1 MTSKLKVNLI
11 NDSGD
16 NNIFTSDGSCVITSS
31 KFKVGQVLSTTKTDS
46 FQSTAT
52 SVTDITGLS
61 VAITPTSTSS
71 KVLVMV
77 HGNVSDGGPTYEA
90 AMKMFRD
97 STEICKGDNGSA
109 TNIGFDNARRNSGGN
124 ESKKFSMTFLDS
136 PNTTSSTTY
145 KIAVKV
151 DQSGSTF
158 NFNRT
163 ASSNN
168 SSLVSTITVMEILP

>member
-1 MTSKLKVNLI
+1 MSKSQIATGGIADDAVTAAKVTGLGKI
-11 NDSGD
+11 
-16 NNIFTSDGSCVITSS
+16 
-31 KFKVGQVLSTTKTDS
+31 GQVLSTTKTDS
-46 FQSTAT
+46 FQSTST

-145 KIAVKV
+145 KIAIKV

-158 NFNRT
+158 NVNRT
-163 ASSNN
+163 NTSNN
-168 SSLVSTITVMEILP
+168 SSLVSTITVMEVLP

>member
-1 MTSKLKVNLI
+1 MSKSQIATGGIADDAVTAAKVTGLGKI
-11 NDSGD
+11 
-16 NNIFTSDGSCVITSS
+16 
-31 KFKVGQVLSTTKTDS
+31 GQVLSTTKTDS
-46 FQSTAT
+46 FQSTST

>member
-1 MTSKLKVNLI
+1 MSKSQIATGGIADDAVTAAKVTGLGKI
-11 NDSGD
+11 
-16 NNIFTSDGSCVITSS
+16 
-31 KFKVGQVLSTTKTDS
+31 GQVLSTTKTDS

>member
-1 MTSKLKVNLI
+1 
-11 NDSGD
+11 
-16 NNIFTSDGSCVITSS
+16 
-31 KFKVGQVLSTTKTDS
+31 
-46 FQSTAT
+46 
-52 SVTDITGLS
+52 
-61 VAITPTSTSS
+61 
-71 KVLVMV
+71 
-77 HGNVSDGGPTYEA
+77 
-90 AMKMFRD
+90 MFRD

-168 SSLVSTITVMEILP
+168 SSLVSTITVMEVLA